1 MFEKFATPARRA
13 VVAALEE
20 AHRSGAS
27 RIGCEHLLIGLAHE
41 QSGLAADA
49 LNDAGLS
56 TGRLR
61 ELVADQPR
69 RDTLDAEALASVGI
83 DLDEVRQAA
92 DQAFGPGA
100 LDHPGRVRACGGTRA
115 RMTSDARKAMELA
128 LRATQASHS
137 RSITSGHIL
146 IGIIDQG
153 ANGAIRML
161 AEAQLRPT
169 DLRAD
174 VVRRLAEAAKPG

>member
-1 MFEKFATPARRA
+1 MLEKFATEARRA

-41 QSGLAADA
+41 KSGPAAGALA
-49 LNDAGLS
+49 DAGLS

-61 ELVADQPR
+61 ELVAGKPQLDA
-69 RDTLDAEALASVGI
+69 LDAEALANIGI

-92 DQAFGPGA
+92 EQAFGPGA
-100 LDHPGRVRACGGTRA
+100 LDHPSRDRAGGGTGTRA

-128 LRATQASHS
+128 LRAARKSHS
-137 RSITSGHIL
+137 RSISSGHIL

-153 ANGAIRML
+153 TNGAVRML
-161 AEAQLRPT
+161 ADAQLQPT

-174 VVRRLAEAAKPG
+174 VERRLADAS